1 MLSKVST
8 SVVKSTGKKS
18 LFSTLNLSSI
28 GVNRFD
34 DHAMKDAVSAD
45 TYNNFHAALNS
56 GESMDKKCA
65 NELAEKMMAWAM
77 ERGASNYAH
86 WFSAVRGANGLKN
99 DAFIDYDFGG
109 EGQYGGV
116 IKDVV
121 HDFSGSKLFFNE
133 TDGSSFPNGG
143 LRQTHRAAAFM
154 NWDRQSA
161 PFVRGGTLFI
171 PATFVTHNGDAL
183 DDKTPLLRSQECVDR
198 EGLRLLKNLGYDK
211 PTKVVANVGWEQE
224 FFMVD
229 REAYLARPDLMA
241 CNRTVIGAQPPRGQQ
256 TDYNYFNKTDPRVRA
271 YLDDV
276 QKEMLDAGSAMSVF
290 HNEVAPSQ
298 YELSPIFKLTNVAAD
313 ENTMCMEILEEVAAR
328 HGLVCLMHEKPFAGV
343 NGSGKHNNWGL
354 NTDVGDNLFVPG
366 KTDEAQ
372 ARFTAM
378 VAVLAKT
385 LNTHGDIIRTGV
397 ACSGNDHRLG
407 AQEAPPAIISL
418 YTGDGMEAHIRKVMD
433 GGELHGYGMDTT
445 TIEVG
450 SNNVS
455 PITANMEDRN
465 RTAPFPF
472 CGNRFE
478 FRAVG
483 STQNIAFP
491 MAIVNTAYAESMAA
505 LSDRIEGGES
515 VRDAVANTYAEN
527 INVIFN
533 GDGYSDEWPIEAEK
547 RGLKNLKNTY
557 EAAATMASDK
567 NKALFSSM
575 NVFTNEELEARQEIM
590 AERFTADIGIEA
602 DTMLQMIQ
610 TGVLPACAQDLKN
623 FEGTGL
629 GATRQSVY
637 AELDK
642 EVGNFTNVLHNF
654 PEDGSPLEQA
664 KYSQYEIRDAME
676 QLRAKCDA
684 AEVVCEDDLWPY
696 PKYKD
701 MLFGHHS
708 ESPKFEGY

>member
-1 MLSKVST
+1 MLSKLSK
-8 SVVKSTGKKS
+8 SVVDRSLSTATRS
-18 LFSTLNLSSI
+18 FSTLNLSSI

-34 DHAMKDAVSAD
+34 DHAMKASVSAE
-45 TYNNFHAALNS
+45 TYANFHETLKS
-56 GESMDKKCA
+56 GESMEKKHA
-65 NELAEKMMAWAM
+65 NELAEKMMEWAM

-109 EGQYGGV
+109 EGQYNGV

-171 PATFVTHNGDAL
+171 PSAFVTHNGDAL
-183 DDKTPLLRSQECVDR
+183 DDKTPLLRSQACVNK

-211 PTKVVANVGWEQE
+211 PNQVVANVGWEQE
-224 FFMVD
+224 FFLID
-229 REAYLARPDLMA
+229 REAFLARPDLMA
-241 CNRTVIGAQPPRGQQ
+241 CHRTVIGARPPRGQQ
-256 TDYNYFNKTDPRVRA
+256 TDFNYFNKTDPRVRA

-328 HGLVCLMHEKPFAGV
+328 HGLVVLMHEKPFAGV

-366 KTDEAQ
+366 KTEEQQ
-372 ARFTAM
+372 ARFTAC
-378 VAVLAKT
+378 VAVLARA
-385 LNTHGDIIRTGV
+385 LNVHGDIIRTGA

-407 AQEAPPAIISL
+407 ADEAPPAIISL
-418 YTGDGMEAHIRKVMD
+418 YTGEGMEKHIRNVLD
-433 GGELHGYGMDTT
+433 GGDLHGYGMDTT
-445 TIEVG
+445 LINVG

-491 MAIVNTAYAESMAA
+491 LAIVNTAYAESMAE

-515 VRDAVANTYAEN
+515 VRDAVANTFREN
-527 INVIFN
+527 MNVIFN
-533 GDGYSDEWPIEAEK
+533 GNGYSDEWPIEAEK
-547 RGLKNLKNTY
+547 RGLKNLRNTY
-557 EAAATMASDK
+557 EAAAEMNSDK
-567 NKALFSSM
+567 NKKLFESM
-575 NVFTNEELEARQEIM
+575 NVFTAEELEARQEVM
-590 AERFTADIGIEA
+590 VERFTADIGIEA

-610 TGVLPACAQDLKN
+610 TGVLPACAQDLKS
-623 FEGTGL
+623 FENTGI
-629 GATRQSVY
+629 GASRQAVY
-637 AELDK
+637 GELDQ
-642 EVGNFTNVLHNF
+642 EVSNFIGVLNAM
-654 PEDGSPLEQA
+654 PDGSALEQA
-664 KYSQYEIRDAME
+664 KYSQYNIRPAMDS
-676 QLRAKCDA
+676 LRAKCDA
-684 AEVVCEDDLWPY
+684 AELICDDALWPY

-701 MLFGHHS
+701 MLFAHHFQ
-708 ESPKFEGY
+708 SPQFE